1 MKTCL
6 LQEKRHTIDVDN
18 MPKGSEGEKKWYEN
32 MPFIRKISHLKNRQN
47 RRRTSG
53 IILTFLI

>member
-1 MKTCL
+1 MKTCF
-6 LQEKRHTIDVDN
+6 LQEKRHTIDVDG
-18 MPKGSEGEKKWYEN
+18 MPKGSEREEKWYEN

>member
-1 MKTCL
+1 MKTCF
-6 LQEKRHTIDVDN
+6 LQEKRHARGIDN
-18 MPKGSEGEKKWYEN
+18 MPKGSEREEKWYEN
-32 MPFIRKISHLKNRQN
+32 MTFIRKISHLKNRQN